1 MQPIIG
7 FLHESGSPAIDLEIS
22 GPFPDVRQG
31 FTAII
36 DTGFTGFMS
45 MPLASAFPL
54 GLSLSGTS
62 SVVLADGNS
71 QTKLIALCAAYLADE
86 QQVGEVILEPSS
98 ADVLVGKK
106 FISGFRKTLLVNDRR
121 VALVDR
127 DWFETMEQ
135 QTDIKPKPATDP
147 DSTAEK

>member
-36 DTGFTGFMS
+36 DTGFTGFVS

-54 GLSLSGTS
+54 GLSLFGTS

-71 QTKLIALCAAYLADE
+71 QTKLLAL
-86 QQVGEVILEPSS
+86 
-98 ADVLVGKK
+98 
-106 FISGFRKTLLVNDRR
+106 
-121 VALVDR
+121 
-127 DWFETMEQ
+127 
-135 QTDIKPKPATDP
+135 
-147 DSTAEK
+147 